1 MWREGRKEEQGG
13 RKEEKEEKIL
23 GREEEDRRKNE
34 KERHE
39 ERGRRRNDGQ
49 FPPPLLMLTVVFVC
63 LFFVFCFCFFICRS
77 LPYRD
82 GSFLIIRYFLYLH
95 FKCYPLS
102 WFSLWKHPIAFHLP
116 LLTNLPTPA
125 FWPCHSSTLGHRAFT
140 GPRAFPPIDGW
151 QLFVL
156 LCIFTVLNQVQF
168 KDELNRVKQIYISW
182 N

>member
-1 MWREGRKEEQGG
+1 MRKTEVRKEGG
-13 RKEEKEEKIL
+13 EGKM
-23 GREEEDRRKNE
+23 DNS
-34 KERHE
+34 
-39 ERGRRRNDGQ
+39 
-49 FPPPLLMLTVVFVC
+49 LLLSLCSMFFFVC
-63 LFFVFCFCFFICRS
+63 LFVFCFFICSS

-102 WFSLWKHPIAFHLP
+102 WFSLWKHLIAFHLP

-125 FWPCHSSTLGHRAFT
+125 SWPCHSSTLGHRAFT
-140 GPRAFPPIDGW
+140 GPRASSPIDDW
-151 QLFVL
+151 QVFVL